1 MIKEEAIA
9 VAKAYL
15 EGKQIKGIWVNSNGE
30 LFSNE
35 HLAKSSD
42 EDAEF
47 VKSTKEE
54 KATEIDTDTQ
64 ADNLK
69 LLEETELIKENYKTL
84 VVLVNAFKIEVSDKK
99 AETLIAALTQFKE
112 TLKTT

>member
-1 MIKEEAIA
+1 MVTEKETA
-9 VAKAYL
+9 VAKEYL
-15 EGKQIKGIWVNSNGE
+15 EGKTIKGIWVNSNGE

-47 VKSTKEE
+47 VKNTKEE
-54 KATEIDTDTQ
+54 KALDTDTQ
-64 ADNLK
+64 AENLK
-69 LLEETELIKENYKTL
+69 LLEETELTKENYKTL